1 MICTRLLRGVSAF
14 MVPGWANFSKLP
26 CLAATNNALIAHY
39 GKNITRIL
47 DFLYTEVRLKSRPGS
62 KPECF
67 TTETR
72 EELLN
77 FSTSCFCFGPQ
88 QLLVTVQAQMVFIY
102 VIWPRCSRWQDFL
115 CFHWKLRVYPTLKIT
130 VKYNL
135 EKGTRLLFF
144 FFFARTQWTE

>member
-1 MICTRLLRGVSAF
+1 MHLL
-14 MVPGWANFSKLP
+14 
-26 CLAATNNALIAHY
+26 LIK

-47 DFLYTEVRLKSRPGS
+47 EFLYTEVRLKSRPGS

-88 QLLVTVQAQMVFIY
+88 QLLVTVQPQMVFIY
-102 VIWPRCSRWQDFL
+102 VIWPCCSRWQDFL

-135 EKGTRLLFF
+135 EKGARLFFF
-144 FFFARTQWTE
+144 FFFARTEWTEWMKKTEVWVVTTDVFVMLECLQT